1 MRVLLVDDHPVVRAG
16 LRAVLEASGIDVI
29 AEASN
34 GTEALDL
41 AEQLRPEVVLCD
53 LRLGEGMTG
62 VGVTAALNERPHPPA
77 VVILTTYD
85 RDSELL
91 GAIDAG
97 ALGYVL
103 KDEPPEQIVRALH
116 AAASGKV
123 HLSAEHTTRV
133 MAGMRSNRPR
143 LTPREREVLS
153 LLATGATNGE
163 ISDRLFVSEAT
174 VKTHLVHIFEKLDV
188 SSRGQAVHAGR
199 QAGLIDH

>member
-16 LRAVLEASGIDVI
+16 LRAVLEASGIDVV
-29 AEASN
+29 AEAAS
-34 GTEALDL
+34 GEEALEL
-41 AEQLRPEVVLCD
+41 TEQLRPAVVLCD
-53 LRLGEGMTG
+53 LRLGEGMNG
-62 VGVTAALNERPHPPA
+62 VEVTAALNSRAGSPA

-103 KDEPPEQIVRALH
+103 KDEPPEQIIRAIH

-143 LTPREREVLS
+143 LTPREREVLT
-153 LLATGATNGE
+153 LLSTGATNSE
-163 ISDRLFVSEAT
+163 IADSLFVSEAT

-188 SSRGQAVHAGR
+188 TSRGQAVHAGR
-199 QAGLIDH
+199 QAGLIEQ

>member
-16 LRAVLEASGIDVI
+16 LRAVLEASGIDVV
-29 AEASN
+29 AEAAS
-34 GTEALDL
+34 GEEALEL
-41 AEQLRPEVVLCD
+41 TEQLRPEVVLCD
-53 LRLGEGMTG
+53 LRLGEGING
-62 VGVTAALNERPHPPA
+62 VEVTAALNAQAGGPA

-103 KDEPPEQIVRALH
+103 KDEPPEQILRAIH
-116 AAASGKV
+116 AAACGKV

-143 LTPREREVLS
+143 LTPREREVLT
-153 LLATGATNGE
+153 LLATGATNSE
-163 ISDRLFVSEAT
+163 IADSLFVSEAT

-188 SSRGQAVHAGR
+188 TSRGQAVHAGR
-199 QAGLIDH
+199 RAGLIDQ

>member
-1 MRVLLVDDHPVVRAG
+1 MKVLLVDDHPVVRAG
-16 LRAVLEASGIDVI
+16 LRAVLEASGIEVVG
-29 AEASN
+29 EAAN
-34 GTEALDL
+34 GAEALDL
-41 AEQLRPEVVLCD
+41 VAHSTPQVVLCD

-62 VGVTAALNERPHPPA
+62 VDVTREINKTQDGPA

-103 KDEPPEQIVRALH
+103 KDEPPEEIIRAIH
-116 AAASGKV
+116 SAAAGRV

-133 MAGMRSNRPR
+133 MAGMRSSRPR
-143 LTPREREVLS
+143 LTAREQEVLS
-153 LLATGATNGE
+153 LVAKGLSNVE
-163 ISDRLFVSEAT
+163 IADALFVSEAT

-188 SSRGQAVHAGR
+188 SSRGQAVHSGR
-199 QAGLIDH
+199 EAGLVE